1 MAYAS
6 GNCPSVTF
14 LNVSQPAFL
23 LIDDH
28 ALFRTGLRML
38 LADAAPDAR
47 LVEVDSMEALMAA
60 PPAFTPE
67 LILLDVTL
75 PGIHGLA
82 GLAWLRQHFGAVP
95 VLMLSARDDEAVV
108 SEALRLGA
116 NGFVSK
122 SAPPQALL
130 QALKQARQGHDVWP
144 APPQPTVLSARE
156 PLTEPSGWR
165 PTALQQRI
173 LQALALY
180 KSNKALSKALE
191 LPEHIV
197 RAELSML
204 MERMGVLSRA
214 DALVAARQQGWVSDT
229 EVVGTPVAS

>member
-1 MAYAS
+1 
-6 GNCPSVTF
+6 
-14 LNVSQPAFL
+14 VSQPAFL

-38 LADAAPDAR
+38 LADAAPEAQ
-47 LVEVDSMEALMAA
+47 LVEVDSTEALMAA
-60 PPAFTPE
+60 PPAITPE

-95 VLMLSARDDEAVV
+95 VLMLSARDDETVV

-130 QALKQARQGHDVWP
+130 QALKDARRGQDVWP
-144 APPQPTVLSARE
+144 LPPQPTVLTARDASGE
-156 PLTEPSGWR
+156 ATGWR

-214 DALVAARQQGWVSDT
+214 DALAAARQQGWVTDA
-229 EVVGTPVAS
+229 EAVGVPAVS